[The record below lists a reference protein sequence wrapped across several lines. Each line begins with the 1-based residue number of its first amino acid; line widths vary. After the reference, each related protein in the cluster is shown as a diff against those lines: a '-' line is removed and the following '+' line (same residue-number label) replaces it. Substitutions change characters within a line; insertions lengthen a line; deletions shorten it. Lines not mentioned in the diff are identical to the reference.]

1 VADIKVTSFADIEP
15 VELEAVWQGIV
26 LAGTVNVLAGPGG
39 SGKSFLGYDLAARV
53 SQGDVM
59 PDGTPGTKPCNVVI
73 VGLEDSPE
81 ASAVHRLAAA
91 NAALGRVYDASETPS
106 GKPFDL
112 TEDLPWL
119 RELVDQVGGARLVIV
134 DTLSAASPVSL
145 TAVATVR
152 RKLLIPLRD
161 FARDTGAAVLVLH
174 HLTKAGEIAGSRGIV
189 DGAQQILRLTR
200 DDADPRIRSLQVV
213 KSNVV
218 RDDGP
223 ALRFTL
229 TGEGKDTSL
238 AWLSAD
244 ETRGKG
250 ADSGQARILM
260 LLQNI
265 TTPLTA
271 QEIAAKTALKYTTT
285 RVLLH
290 RLVKAGKVTSPR
302 KNAYIADSSAAA
314 A

>member
-1 VADIKVTSFADIEP
+1 MADIKVTSFAEIEP
-15 VELEAVWQGIV
+15 VELEAVWQDIV

-53 SQGDVM
+53 SRGGLM
-59 PDGTPGTKPCNVVI
+59 PDGTAGAPASNVVI

-81 ASAVHRLAAA
+81 ASAVHRLTAAEA
-91 NAALGRVYDASETPS
+91 DLGRVFDASETPS

-119 RELVDQVGGARLVIV
+119 REVIDEIGGARLVII

-161 FARDTGAAVLVLH
+161 FARATGAAVLVLH

-189 DGAQQILRLTR
+189 DGAQQILRVTR

-218 RDDGP
+218 RDDAP

-229 TGEGKDTSL
+229 AGEGKDTSL
-238 AWLSAD
+238 VWLSAD

-260 LLQNI
+260 LLQNV

-271 QEIAAKTALKYTTT
+271 QEISSKTGLKYTTT

-290 RLVKAGKVTSPR
+290 RLGKAGKVASPR
-302 KNAYIADSSAAA
+302 KNAYIADSSAA
-314 A
+314 

>member
-1 VADIKVTSFADIEP
+1 MAEIKVTSFAEIEP

-26 LAGTVNVLAGPGG
+26 LAGTVNILAGPGG

-53 SQGDVM
+53 SRGDVM
-59 PDGTPGTKPCNVVI
+59 PDGTPGAPPSNVVI
-73 VGLEDSPE
+73 VGLEDSAE
-81 ASAVHRLAAA
+81 ASAVHRLTAAGA
-91 NAALGRVYDASETPS
+91 DLSRVFDASETPS

-119 RELVDQVGGARLVIV
+119 REVIDQVGGVRLVIV

-161 FARDTGAAVLVLH
+161 FARHSGAAVLVLH
-174 HLTKAGEIAGSRGIV
+174 HLTKAGEIAGSRAIV
-189 DGAQQILRLTR
+189 DGAQQILRVTR
-200 DDADPRIRSLQVV
+200 DDADPRIRSLAVV
-213 KSNVV
+213 KSNVA
-218 RDDGP
+218 RDDAP

-229 TGEGKDTSL
+229 AGEGKDTSV

-244 ETRGKG
+244 ETRGQG
-250 ADSGQARILM
+250 ADSGQLRILM
-260 LLQNI
+260 LLQNV
-265 TTPLTA
+265 TAPLTA
-271 QEIAAKTALKYTTT
+271 QEIASKTALKYTTT

-290 RLVKAGKVTSPR
+290 RLVKAGKVISPR